1 MTDMRTFILMAALTA
16 LFLVAGRL
24 LGGQSGMLLA
34 LIFAVGINF
43 WAYWNS
49 DKAVLSMYGAREVG
63 PQQAPELH
71 GIVAELA
78 RRGNL
83 PMPRVFII
91 DDSSPNAFA
100 TGRDPEHAA
109 VAATSGLLRI
119 LNREELAGVMGHEL
133 AHVKNRDI
141 LIGTIT
147 ATFAGAITSMAQMAM
162 FSSMFGG
169 NNSDDEGGGSGIG
182 GILMMLLAPIAA
194 GLIQMAVSR
203 SREYGA
209 DDEGALMCGNP
220 LWLASAL
227 NKLENGS
234 RQIPLR
240 EAEMHPA
247 SAHLFIVNPLS
258 GSSVTQLFST
268 HPPMEER
275 IMRLQQ
281 MARQ

>member
-1 MTDMRTFILMAALTA
+1 MADTKTFMLMAALTA
-16 LFLVAGRL
+16 LFLVVGQL
-24 LGGQSGMLLA
+24 LGGQSGMMLA

-49 DKAVLSMYGAREVG
+49 DTAVLNMYGAREVG
-63 PQQAPELH
+63 SDEAPEL
-71 GIVAELA
+71 ISIIAELA
-78 RRGNL
+78 RRGDL
-83 PMPRVFII
+83 PMPRVYII

-119 LNREELAGVMGHEL
+119 LNREELAGVMAHEL

-141 LIGTIT
+141 LIGTVA
-147 ATFAGAITSMAQMAM
+147 ATFAGAITSITQMAM
-162 FSSMFGG
+162 FSSMFGNRD
-169 NNSDDEGGGSGIG
+169 NNGGGIG
-182 GILMMLLAPIAA
+182 GLLMMLLAPLAA
-194 GLIQMAVSR
+194 SLIQMAVSR

-209 DDEGALMCGNP
+209 DDAGALMCGNP

-227 NKLENGS
+227 NKLEAGS
-234 RQIPLR
+234 RRVPMQ

-258 GSSVTQLFST
+258 ANSVAQLFST
-268 HPPMEER
+268 HPPMGER
-275 IMRLQQ
+275 ILRLQQ
-281 MARQ
+281 MAVKLK

>member
-1 MTDMRTFILMAALTA
+1 MTDMRTFMLMAAMTA

-24 LGGQSGMLLA
+24 LGGESGMMLA

-49 DKAVLSMYGAREVG
+49 DTAVLNMYGARQVG
-63 PQQAPELH
+63 PDEAPELY
-71 GIVAELA
+71 GIVSELA
-78 RRGNL
+78 RRGGL

-91 DDSSPNAFA
+91 DDGSPNAFA
-100 TGRDPEHAA
+100 TGRDLEHAA

-119 LNREELAGVMGHEL
+119 LNREELAGVMAHEL

-162 FSSMFGG
+162 FSSLFS
-169 NNSDDEGGGSGIG
+169 NNNEEEGGSGIG
-182 GILMMLLAPIAA
+182 GLLMMLLAPLAA
-194 GLIQMAVSR
+194 SLIQMAVSR

-227 NKLENGS
+227 NKLESGS
-234 RQIPLR
+234 RQVPLR
-240 EAEMHPA
+240 EAENHPA
-247 SAHLFIVNPLS
+247 SAHLFIVNPLTGVS
-258 GSSVTQLFST
+258 MAKLFST
-268 HPPMEER
+268 HPPMGER
-275 IMRLQQ
+275 ITRLRQ
-281 MARQ
+281 MAARHS